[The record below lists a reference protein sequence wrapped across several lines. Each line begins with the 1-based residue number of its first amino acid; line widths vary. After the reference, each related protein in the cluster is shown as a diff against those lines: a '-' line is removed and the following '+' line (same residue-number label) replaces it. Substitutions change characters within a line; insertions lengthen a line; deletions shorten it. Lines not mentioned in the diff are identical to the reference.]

1 MSSLGPS
8 IPTAH
13 RAPAVPP
20 APDTPERKKL
30 MQAVRD
36 FEAIFIGMMLKQAE
50 NSAMADDPL
59 GKGPGASIF
68 RDMLA
73 DERAK
78 AMSQSGGLGLADGL
92 YRELAQRV

>member
-1 MSSLGPS
+1 MGNLAPLIPS
-8 IPTAH
+8 AH
-13 RAPAVPP
+13 RAPGAPPP
-20 APDTPERKKL
+20 ADTPERKKL
-30 MQAVRD
+30 QQAVRD

-50 NSAMADDPL
+50 ASATASDPL
-59 GKGPGASIF
+59 SQGPGASIF

-78 AMSQSGGLGLADGL
+78 AMAQSGGLGLAEGL

>member
-1 MSSLGPS
+1 MAGLGPS

-13 RAPAVPP
+13 LAPAKAPP
-20 APDTPERKKL
+20 ADTPERKKL
-30 MQAVRD
+30 QQAVRD
-36 FEAIFIGMMLKQAE
+36 FEAIFIGMMLKQSEA
-50 NSAMADDPL
+50 SAMADDPL
-59 GKGPGASIF
+59 SKGPGASIF

-78 AMSQSGGLGLADGL
+78 AMSQSGGLGLAEGL